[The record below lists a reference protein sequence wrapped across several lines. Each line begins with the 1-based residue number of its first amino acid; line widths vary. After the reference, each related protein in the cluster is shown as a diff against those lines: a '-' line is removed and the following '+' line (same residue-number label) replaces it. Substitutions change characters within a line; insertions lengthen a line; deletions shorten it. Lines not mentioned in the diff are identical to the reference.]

1 MFYDAAEGQA
11 RVLGGGVIAGT
22 MAAVPV
28 KDALGADL
36 AARALTRRD
45 DRRAR

>member
-36 AARALTRRD
+36 AA
-45 DRRAR
+45 AR

>member
-22 MAAVPV
+22 MAAVQAKAARGV
-28 KDALGADL
+28 DL
-36 AARALTRRD
+36 AA
-45 DRRAR
+45 AR